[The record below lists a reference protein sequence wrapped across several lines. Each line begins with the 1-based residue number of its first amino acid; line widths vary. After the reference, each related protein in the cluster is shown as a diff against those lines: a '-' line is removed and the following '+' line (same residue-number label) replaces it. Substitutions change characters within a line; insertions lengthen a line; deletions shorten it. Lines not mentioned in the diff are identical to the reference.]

1 MADKCLLLL
10 LDGLG
15 DRSHPELGGRT
26 PLQAARTPNLD
37 RIARLGANGLF
48 HPALQG
54 QAFPSEKAHF
64 ALFGYSQEE
73 FPGRGLLEALGF
85 GLSPGPRDVALLGH
99 LASASERE
107 GCLFLEREVP
117 EAPQQEDLE
126 QLLSALPPSEGEDIT
141 VRFHPSRDHFG
152 ILLLQGEVSP
162 RITDTNPMRDG
173 VFVPDIL
180 PWEGLDQEEG
190 QRARNTARALK
201 RYLVRAR
208 AALKDHPVNARRDR
222 EGLPALN
229 ALITQRPGAYTAVPA
244 FAERFGLRGASV
256 ASGAVYG
263 GLAQFLGLEA
273 VPVRDG
279 DDPGTDLAERLETAF
294 RLFSETDFIHVHT
307 KAPDTAAHSKDPR
320 RKTEAIESLDRGL
333 GNLGPERIL
342 QANMLLAVTSDH
354 STPSSGSLVHSG
366 EPVPLSLVSQEAR
379 RDGVDRF
386 DETECATGCLGLIR
400 GPEFMYTVLNM
411 LDRAKLA
418 GVMDTPRDQ
427 PFWPGKRQPFPL
439 T

>member
-1 MADKCLLLL
+1 MANKCLLLL

-37 RIARLGANGLF
+37 RIADLGANGLF
-48 HPALQG
+48 HPALPG
-54 QAFPSEKAHF
+54 RAFPSEKAHF

-73 FPGRGLLEALGF
+73 FPGRGLLEALGH
-85 GLSPGPRDVALLGH
+85 GLTPGPRDVALLAH

-107 GCLFLEREVP
+107 GCLFLEREAP

-126 QLLSALPPSEGEDIT
+126 QLLNALPSSEGGDIA
-141 VRFHPSRDHFG
+141 VQFHPTRDHFG

-173 VFVPDIL
+173 IFVPDVL
-180 PWEGLDQEEG
+180 PREGLGREEA
-190 QRARNTARALK
+190 RLARNTALALK
-201 RYLVRAR
+201 DYLLRAR
-208 AALKDHPVNARRDR
+208 SALKDHPVNARRTR
-222 EGLPALN
+222 HGFPPLN
-229 ALITQRPGAYTAVPA
+229 ALITQRPGRYTAVPA
-244 FAERFGLRGASV
+244 FEERFGLSGASV
-256 ASGAVYG
+256 ASGAVYW
-263 GLAQFLGLEA
+263 GLAEFLGLEA
-273 VPVRDG
+273 VPARDG
-279 DDPGTDLAERLETAF
+279 NDPGTDLAERLETAF

-320 RKTEAIESLDRGL
+320 RKTEAIEALDRGL
-333 GNLGPERIL
+333 GDFGPERIL
-342 QANMLLAVTSDH
+342 QEDILLAVTSDH
-354 STPSSGSLVHSG
+354 STPSSGPLVHCG
-366 EPVPLSLVSQEAR
+366 EPVPLSLVSRGTR

-386 DETECATGCLGLIR
+386 DETKCAAGCLGLIR
-400 GPEFMYTVLNM
+400 EREFMYTVLNL

-427 PFWPGKRQPFPL
+427 PFWPGKRKPFSL